1 MIILRQKEFSG
12 HSISWQQGLDATTPG
27 IIVDN
32 GKKLDPKGNW
42 DDKYLSDSFH
52 IKLNQEMIK
61 REESNKHRKLD
72 DKPGKDHGHVYKTT
86 DGYLIYPDTNYYGDH
101 RDDCGRSV
109 TRRSASNPEK
119 SYKESY
125 RDFLRNE
132 REISK
137 LSGFKDDPSKIRVAS
152 GYGYDKKITNEDI
165 KNDIRKIARKE
176 GIKKWTK
183 KWAKIIGGG
192 ALGTVA
198 VGTGAYLLHKHNKK
212 KKQEEAKKR
221 IIGEKTDK
229 DVKGTEAEEKVNKI
243 LDKSEKEMREVNF
256 SKTSR
261 EVVPGDIVKKV
272 KDGGGV
278 IQKDHNGDW
287 RIISMKTNTNKSRK
301 PEFWP
306 QKGSTKAEMKKILQA
321 YQSNQH

>member
-12 HSISWQQGLDATTPG
+12 HSISWQQGLDATGPG

-32 GKKLDPKGNW
+32 GKKLDPKGSRE
-42 DDKYLSDSFH
+42 DEYLSNSFH
-52 IKLNQEMIK
+52 EKLHEIF
-61 REESNKHRKLD
+61 RKLD
-72 DKPGKDHGHVYKTT
+72 DKPGKDHGHVFKTK
-86 DGYLIYPDTNYYGDH
+86 DGYLIYPDTNYHGDH
-101 RDDCGRSV
+101 RDDCGMDV

-152 GYGYDKKITNEDI
+152 GYDKKITNEDI

-176 GIKKWTK
+176 GIKKWT
-183 KWAKIIGGG
+183 KIIGGG

-243 LDKSEKEMREVNF
+243 LDKSGKEMREVNF

-287 RIISMKTNTNKSRK
+287 RIISMKTKTNKSRK

>member
-12 HSISWQQGLDATTPG
+12 HSISWQQGLDDGPG

-32 GKKLDPKGNW
+32 GKKLDPEGNRE
-42 DDKYLSDSFH
+42 DEYLSNSFH
-52 IKLNQEMIK
+52 EKLHEIF
-61 REESNKHRKLD
+61 RKLD
-72 DKPGKDHGHVYKTT
+72 DKPGKDHGHVFKTR
-86 DGYLIYPDTNYYGDH
+86 DGYLIYPDTNYHGDH
-101 RDDCGRSV
+101 RDDCGMNV

-137 LSGFKDDPSKIRVAS
+137 LSGFKDDPSKIRAA
-152 GYGYDKKITNEDI
+152 YGYDKKITNEDI

-176 GIKKWTK
+176 GIKKWT
-183 KWAKIIGGG
+183 KIIGGG

-287 RIISMKTNTNKSRK
+287 RIISMKTKTNKSRK

>member
-12 HSISWQQGLDATTPG
+12 HSISWQQGLDDGPG

-32 GKKLDPKGNW
+32 GKKLDPKGNRE
-42 DDKYLSDSFH
+42 DEYLSNSFH
-52 IKLNQEMIK
+52 EKLHEIF
-61 REESNKHRKLD
+61 RKLD
-72 DKPGKDHGHVYKTT
+72 DKPGKDHGHVFKTR
-86 DGYLIYPDTNYYGDH
+86 DGYLIYPDTNYHGDH
-101 RDDCGRSV
+101 RDDCGMNV

-137 LSGFKDDPSKIRVAS
+137 LSGFKDDPSKIRAA
-152 GYGYDKKITNEDI
+152 YGYDKKITNEDI

-176 GIKKWTK
+176 GIKKW
-183 KWAKIIGGG
+183 AKIIGGG
-192 ALGTVA
+192 ALGTAA

-229 DVKGTEAEEKVNKI
+229 DVKRTEAEEKVNKI
-243 LDKSEKEMREVNF
+243 LDKSGKEMREVNF

-287 RIISMKTNTNKSRK
+287 RIISMKTKTNKSRK

>member
-12 HSISWQQGLDATTPG
+12 HSISWQQGLDDGPG

-42 DDKYLSDSFH
+42 DDEYLSDSFH
-52 IKLNQEMIK
+52 IKLNQELLRKM
-61 REESNKHRKLD
+61 EESNKHRKLD

-86 DGYLIYPDTNYYGDH
+86 DGYLIYPDTNYLGDH

-243 LDKSEKEMREVNF
+243 LDKSGKEMREVNF

-287 RIISMKTNTNKSRK
+287 RIISMKIKTNKSGK

>member
-12 HSISWQQGLDATTPG
+12 HSISWQQGLDATGPG

-32 GKKLDPKGNW
+32 GKKLDPEGNRE
-42 DDKYLSDSFH
+42 DEYLSNSFH
-52 IKLNQEMIK
+52 EKLHEIF
-61 REESNKHRKLD
+61 RKLD
-72 DKPGKDHGHVYKTT
+72 ESKPRKKKNSPETGHVFKTK
-86 DGYLIYPDTNYYGDH
+86 DGYLIYPDTNYRGDH
-101 RDDCGRSV
+101 KDDCGMDV

-137 LSGFKDDPSKIRVAS
+137 LSGFKDDPSKIRVA
-152 GYGYDKKITNEDI
+152 YGNDKKITNEDI

-176 GIKKWTK
+176 GIKKWT
-183 KWAKIIGGG
+183 KIIGGG

-212 KKQEEAKKR
+212 KKNKKKQEEAKKR

-229 DVKGTEAEEKVNKI
+229 AVKGTEAEEKVNKI
-243 LDKSEKEMREVNF
+243 LDKSGKEMREVNF

-278 IQKDHNGDW
+278 IQKDHNGNW
-287 RIISMKTNTNKSRK
+287 RIISMKTKTNKSGK

-306 QKGSTKAEMKKILQA
+306 QKGSTKTEMKKILQA
-321 YQSNQH
+321 YQSNRH

>member
-12 HSISWQQGLDATTPG
+12 HSISWQQGLDATGPG

-32 GKKLDPKGNW
+32 GKKLDPEGNRE
-42 DDKYLSDSFH
+42 DEYLSNSFH
-52 IKLNQEMIK
+52 EKLHEIFK
-61 REESNKHRKLD
+61 KLDESKHRK
-72 DKPGKDHGHVYKTT
+72 GYGHVFKTK
-86 DGYLIYPDTNYYGDH
+86 DGYLIYPDTNYHGDH
-101 RDDCGRSV
+101 RDDCGMDV

-137 LSGFKDDPSKIRVAS
+137 LSGFKDDPSKIRIVS
-152 GYGYDKKITNEDI
+152 DYGQVTNEDI

-176 GIKKWTK
+176 GIKKWT
-183 KWAKIIGGG
+183 KIIGGG

-198 VGTGAYLLHKHNKK
+198 VGTGAYLLHKHNKKNK

-243 LDKSEKEMREVNF
+243 LDKSGKEMREVNF

-287 RIISMKTNTNKSRK
+287 RIISMKTKTNKSRK

-321 YQSNQH
+321 YQSNRH

>member
-12 HSISWQQGLDATTPG
+12 HSISWQQGLGCTGPG

-32 GKKLDPKGNW
+32 GKKLDTEGNREDECLSSSYFEKLRDAFYPRKPRKKKDSPK
-42 DDKYLSDSFH
+42 
-52 IKLNQEMIK
+52 I
-61 REESNKHRKLD
+61 
-72 DKPGKDHGHVYKTT
+72 GHVFKTK
-86 DGYLIYPDTNYYGDH
+86 DGYLIYPNTNYLGDH
-101 RDDCGRSV
+101 RDDIGRSV
-109 TRRSASNPEK
+109 TRTSASNPEK

-137 LSGFKDDPSKIRVAS
+137 LSGYKDDPSKIRIVLNH
-152 GYGYDKKITNEDI
+152 GLVTNEDI

-176 GIKKWTK
+176 GIK

-212 KKQEEAKKR
+212 NKKKEEEAKKR

-229 DVKGTEAEEKVNKI
+229 A
-243 LDKSEKEMREVNF
+243 
-256 SKTSR
+256 
-261 EVVPGDIVKKV
+261 VKKI
-272 KDGGGV
+272 D
-278 IQKDHNGDW
+278 DMY
-287 RIISMKTNTNKSRK
+287 SPNK
-301 PEFWP
+301 
-306 QKGSTKAEMKKILQA
+306 
-321 YQSNQH
+321 

>member
-1 MIILRQKEFSG
+1 MIILRQKKFSG
-12 HSISWQQGLDATTPG
+12 HSISWQQGLDCTDPS

-32 GKKLDPKGNW
+32 GKKIDPEGNRE
-42 DDKYLSDSFH
+42 DECLSISYFE
-52 IKLNQEMIK
+52 KLNDVFYPRKPRKKKDYPK
-61 REESNKHRKLD
+61 R
-72 DKPGKDHGHVYKTT
+72 GHVFKTK
-86 DGYLIYPDTNYYGDH
+86 DGYLIYPNTNYLGDH
-101 RDDCGRSV
+101 RDTSGRSV
-109 TRRSASNPEK
+109 TRTSASNPEK

-137 LSGFKDDPSKIRVAS
+137 LSGFKDDPSKIRIVQD
-152 GYGYDKKITNEDI
+152 YGQVTNEDI

-183 KWAKIIGGG
+183 KWAKPIGGV
-192 ALGTVA
+192 ALGTAA

-243 LDKSEKEMREVNF
+243 LDKSGKEMREVNF

-261 EVVPGDIVKKV
+261 EIVPGDIVKKV

-287 RIISMKTNTNKSRK
+287 RIISMKTKTNKSRK

-321 YQSNQH
+321 YQSNRH

>member
-1 MIILRQKEFSG
+1 MIILRQKKFSG
-12 HSISWQQGLDATTPG
+12 HSISWQHPLDATRPG

-42 DDKYLSDSFH
+42 EDEYLSDSFH
-52 IKLNQEMIK
+52 IKLNQE
-61 REESNKHRKLD
+61 SKHIILD
-72 DKPGKDHGHVYKTT
+72 GKPSKGYGHVFKTK
-86 DGYLIYPDTNYYGDH
+86 DGYLIYPDTNYLGDH
-101 RDDCGRSV
+101 KDDIGRSV

-137 LSGFKDDPSKIRVAS
+137 LSGFKDDPSKIRIVS
-152 GYGYDKKITNEDI
+152 GYGQVTNEDI

-183 KWAKIIGGG
+183 KWAKPIGGG

-229 DVKGTEAEEKVNKI
+229 AVKGNEAEEKVNKI
-243 LDKSEKEMREVNF
+243 LDKSGKEMREVNF

-287 RIISMKTNTNKSRK
+287 RIISMKTKTNKSGK

-321 YQSNQH
+321 YQSNRH

>member
-12 HSISWQQGLDATTPG
+12 HSISWQQGLDDGPG

-32 GKKLDPKGNW
+32 GKKLDPEGNRE
-42 DDKYLSDSFH
+42 DEYLSNSFH
-52 IKLNQEMIK
+52 EKLHEIF
-61 REESNKHRKLD
+61 RKLD
-72 DKPGKDHGHVYKTT
+72 DKPGKDHGHVFKTR
-86 DGYLIYPDTNYYGDH
+86 DGYLIYPDTNYHGDH
-101 RDDCGRSV
+101 RDDCGMNV

-137 LSGFKDDPSKIRVAS
+137 LSGFKDDPSKIRAA
-152 GYGYDKKITNEDI
+152 YGYDKKITNEDI

-176 GIKKWTK
+176 GIKKW
-183 KWAKIIGGG
+183 AKIIGGG
-192 ALGTVA
+192 ALGTAA

-229 DVKGTEAEEKVNKI
+229 DVKRTEAEEKVNKI
-243 LDKSEKEMREVNF
+243 LDKSGKEMREVNF

-287 RIISMKTNTNKSRK
+287 RIISMKTKTNKSRK

>member
-1 MIILRQKEFSG
+1 MIILRQKKFSG
-12 HSISWQQGLDATTPG
+12 HSISWQQGLGCTDPCTV
-27 IIVDN
+27 VDN
-32 GKKLDPKGNW
+32 GKKLDPEGNRE
-42 DDKYLSDSFH
+42 DDCLFQSY
-52 IKLNQEMIK
+52 IEKLHEVFNP
-61 REESNKHRKLD
+61 RKPR
-72 DKPGKDHGHVYKTT
+72 KKKNSPETGHVFKTK
-86 DGYLIYPDTNYYGDH
+86 DGYLIYPDTNYRGDH
-101 RDDCGRSV
+101 KDDCGMDV

-137 LSGFKDDPSKIRVAS
+137 LSGFKDDPSKIRIVND
-152 GYGYDKKITNEDI
+152 YGQVTNEDI

-176 GIKKWTK
+176 GIKKWT
-183 KWAKIIGGG
+183 KIIGGG

-212 KKQEEAKKR
+212 NKKKQEEAKKR

-229 DVKGTEAEEKVNKI
+229 DVKGTEVEEKVNKI
-243 LDKSEKEMREVNF
+243 LDKSGKEMREVNF

-287 RIISMKTNTNKSRK
+287 RIISMKTKTNKSGK

-321 YQSNQH
+321 YQSNRH

>member
-12 HSISWQQGLDATTPG
+12 HSISWQQGLDDGPG

-32 GKKLDPKGNW
+32 GKKLDPEGNRE
-42 DDKYLSDSFH
+42 DEYLSNSFH
-52 IKLNQEMIK
+52 EKLHEIF
-61 REESNKHRKLD
+61 RKLD
-72 DKPGKDHGHVYKTT
+72 DKPGKDHGHVFKTR
-86 DGYLIYPDTNYYGDH
+86 DGYLIYPDTNYHGDH
-101 RDDCGRSV
+101 RDDCGMNV

-137 LSGFKDDPSKIRVAS
+137 LSGFKDDPSKIRAA
-152 GYGYDKKITNEDI
+152 YGYDKKITNEDI

-192 ALGTVA
+192 ALGTAA

-229 DVKGTEAEEKVNKI
+229 DVKRTEAEEKVNKI
-243 LDKSEKEMREVNF
+243 LDKSGKEMREVNF

-287 RIISMKTNTNKSRK
+287 RIISMKTKTNKSRK

>member
-1 MIILRQKEFSG
+1 MAETESGKDLLSVLWAGADILRGKM
-12 HSISWQQGLDATTPG
+12 DANEYKDYLLG
-27 IIVDN
+27 IVFY
-32 GKKLDPKGNW
+32 
-42 DDKYLSDSFH
+42 KYLSDSFH
-52 IKLNQEMIK
+52 IKLNQEMDK

-72 DKPGKDHGHVYKTT
+72 DKPGKDHGHVFKTK
-86 DGYLIYPDTNYYGDH
+86 DGYLIYPNTNYLGDH
-101 RDDCGRSV
+101 RDTAGRSV
-109 TRRSASNPEK
+109 TRTSASNPEK

-137 LSGFKDDPSKIRVAS
+137 LSGFKDDPSKIRIVS
-152 GYGYDKKITNEDI
+152 DYGQVTNEDI

-229 DVKGTEAEEKVNKI
+229 AVKGTEAEEKVNKI
-243 LDKSEKEMREVNF
+243 LDKSGKEMREVNF

-287 RIISMKTNTNKSRK
+287 RIISMKTKTNKSRK

-321 YQSNQH
+321 YQSNRH

>member
-32 GKKLDPKGNW
+32 GKKLDPKGNR

-52 IKLNQEMIK
+52 EKLHEIF
-61 REESNKHRKLD
+61 RKLD
-72 DKPGKDHGHVYKTT
+72 DKPGKDHGHVFKTK
-86 DGYLIYPDTNYYGDH
+86 DGYLIYPDTNYHGDH
-101 RDDCGRSV
+101 RDDCGMDV

-137 LSGFKDDPSKIRVAS
+137 LSGFKDDPSKIRAA
-152 GYGYDKKITNEDI
+152 YGYDKKITNEDI

-183 KWAKIIGGG
+183 KWGKTIGGG

-243 LDKSEKEMREVNF
+243 LDKSGKEMREVNF

-287 RIISMKTNTNKSRK
+287 RIISMKTKTNKSGK

>member
-12 HSISWQQGLDATTPG
+12 HSISWQQGLDDGPG

-32 GKKLDPKGNW
+32 GKKLDPKGNRE
-42 DDKYLSDSFH
+42 DEYLSNSFH
-52 IKLNQEMIK
+52 EKLHEIF
-61 REESNKHRKLD
+61 RKLD
-72 DKPGKDHGHVYKTT
+72 DKPGKDHGHVFKTR
-86 DGYLIYPDTNYYGDH
+86 DGYLIYPDTNYHGDH
-101 RDDCGRSV
+101 RDDCGMNV

-137 LSGFKDDPSKIRVAS
+137 LSGFKDDPSKIRAA
-152 GYGYDKKITNEDI
+152 YGYDKKITNEDI

-192 ALGTVA
+192 ALGTAA

-229 DVKGTEAEEKVNKI
+229 DVKRTEAEEKVNKI
-243 LDKSEKEMREVNF
+243 LDKSGKEMREVNF

-287 RIISMKTNTNKSRK
+287 RIISMKTKTNKSRK